1 MSEFWMILAI
11 AFLTGI
17 TASLGLGGGFIL
29 VVYLTIFTQTAQ
41 LQAQG
46 INLLFFIP
54 IAVLSLV
61 IHVKNGF
68 IEKKVLP
75 ACILFSVIGAVIG
88 VSVTG
93 MISSDLLSKLFAAFI
108 FIIGLKEIWA
118 SAKEIKAGRRKK
130 RGERM
135 EIELFVT
142 KPRNSP

>member
-1 MSEFWMILAI
+1 MILAI

-130 RGERM
+130 RVERI